1 MSNLNQKFDIQT
13 AQKIE
18 RPSFYQRAK
27 MKLGLAS
34 GAVVATVAAG
44 SANAA
49 IDTTAIT
56 TEISGLAAPIAA
68 IGGAI
73 LLILVA
79 IKGWKL
85 IRRAM

>member
-1 MSNLNQKFDIQT
+1 MNLKNVEVMENT
-13 AQKIE
+13 QKINKN
-18 RPSFYQRAK
+18 RFMPAAI
-27 MKLGLAS
+27 GAGALA
-34 GAVVATVAAG
+34 AA
-44 SANAA
+44 SASNAA
-49 IDTTAIT
+49 IETTEIVA
-56 TEISGLAAPIAA
+56 EISGLGTAVAA

>member
-1 MSNLNQKFDIQT
+1 MNLKNVEVMEQT
-13 AQKIE
+13 KTTNKNRYLVPVLTGVA
-18 RPSFYQRAK
+18 
-27 MKLGLAS
+27 LV
-34 GAVVATVAAG
+34 AVN

-49 IDTTAIT
+49 IETTAIVS
-56 TEISGLAAPIAA
+56 EISGLGTAVAA

>member
-1 MSNLNQKFDIQT
+1 MNLKNVEVMENTQKTSKNCFIP
-13 AQKIE
+13 A
-18 RPSFYQRAK
+18 A
-27 MKLGLAS
+27 
-34 GAVVATVAAG
+34 VAAVALIAA
-44 SANAA
+44 SASKAA
-49 IDTTAIT
+49 IDTTEIT
-56 TEISGLAAPIAA
+56 TEISSLGTAVAA

>member
-1 MSNLNQKFDIQT
+1 MNLKNVEVMENTQKTNKNRFLPAAIGVG
-13 AQKIE
+13 A
-18 RPSFYQRAK
+18 
-27 MKLGLAS
+27 LA
-34 GAVVATVAAG
+34 AA
-44 SANAA
+44 SVSNAA
-49 IDTTAIT
+49 IDTTDIVS
-56 TEISGLAAPIAA
+56 EISGLGTAVAA